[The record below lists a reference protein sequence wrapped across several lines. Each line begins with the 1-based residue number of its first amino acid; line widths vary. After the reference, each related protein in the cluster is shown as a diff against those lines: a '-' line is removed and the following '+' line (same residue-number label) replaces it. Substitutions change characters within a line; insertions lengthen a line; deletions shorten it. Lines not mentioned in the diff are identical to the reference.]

1 MKMKIGH
8 GYDVH
13 RFGGDKPL
21 YLGCVKFDSDLS
33 LLAHSDGDVVSHAIC
48 DSLLGA
54 AGLRD
59 IGHQFPDNDD
69 AFENISGA
77 SLLALTNAM
86 IKKEGYDIVNV
97 DVTVVAEKPKMAKN
111 IVKMIEAVARALE
124 TDTDRINIKATTEE
138 GLGIAGNGIACHA
151 VCLIERS

>member
-1 MKMKIGH
+1 MKIGH

-21 YLGCVKFDSDLS
+21 YLGCVRFDSELS

-69 AFENISGA
+69 NFENISGA
-77 SLLALTNAM
+77 ALLSLTNGL
-86 IKKEGYDIVNV
+86 IKEKGYTVSNI
-97 DVTVVAEKPKMAKN
+97 DVTIVAEKPKMAKN
-111 IVKMIEAVARALE
+111 ILKMITAVSSALE
-124 TDTDRINIKATTEE
+124 IEEDRVNIKATTEE

>member
-1 MKMKIGH
+1 MKIGH

-21 YLGCVKFDSDLS
+21 YLGCVKFDSGLS

-69 AFENISGA
+69 EYENASGA
-77 SLLALTNAM
+77 SLLKKTNEL
-86 IKKEGYDIVNV
+86 IREKGYVISNI
-97 DVTVVAEKPKMAKN
+97 DVTIVAEKPKMAKN
-111 IVKMIEAVARALE
+111 IVNMINAVASAL
-124 TDTDRINIKATTEE
+124 DTEADRINIKATTEE